1 MDELKKTIKIGT
13 LGPSGT
19 SSEAAV
25 AYYIQTYKNKFE
37 HYSIALLDS
46 FELVLHELIYG
57 DLSMAIVP
65 HAYSETNLFYINP
78 KIALYRMFTF
88 DTPPY
93 GLARRPDALVSQH
106 HCRVVS
112 HPAPTLLLDILI
124 AQMGLPRYEIEFVS
138 STSKAAEEVY
148 ESRADLALT
157 NMNAIK
163 KYNLVCCA
171 LYGPIQMGWSVFI
184 KKEFAA

>member
-1 MDELKKTIKIGT
+1 MKKTIKIGT

-25 AYYIQTYKNKFE
+25 AYFIQTYKNE
-37 HYSIALLDS
+37 AEDYSITLLNNFHS
-46 FELVLHELIYG
+46 VLHELTHG

-65 HAYSETNLFYINP
+65 HAYSEINLFYINP
-78 KIALYRMFTF
+78 KIALARMFTF

-93 GLARRPDALVSQH
+93 GLASRSDAIVSEH

-112 HPAPTLLLDILI
+112 HPAPVLLLDILLG
-124 AQMGLPRYEIEFVS
+124 QMGLSRYKIKFVS
-138 STSKAAEEVY
+138 STSEAAQEVF
-148 ESRADLALT
+148 ENRADLALT

-163 KYNLVCCA
+163 KYDLVCCA
-171 LYGPIQMGWSVFI
+171 MYGAIQMGWSVFT
-184 KKEFAA
+184 KKEFAV